1 MRQILFILLLLC
13 QLPVLAQKIR
23 VQGTV
28 RGDNKLP
35 IAGAMIY
42 DNATNEVC
50 GSTND
55 DGKYSILV
63 DRNVTLLFSSVGCK
77 DHREKLRG
85 RLQLDVMLIME
96 AIALNEVE
104 IVSQVKNKVIP
115 EPTDIEVK
123 GNYFHLRTKFRV
135 PKQMFKSHTRLVVQ
149 PTITN
154 VTTRTTRRMKPVV
167 IDGENYIITQNRL
180 YGFNQSGDP
189 LHSFVITKDSLYEG
203 EIALYHDSM
212 FVKNPRHDYKA
223 DVDISLENYN
233 RIIYT
238 DSAMIARGT
247 VNPLRFFEFDLV
259 SMNLTDEQYLPKPE
273 MQLCED
279 KGEVRLNFRPSKS
292 EIDPNDPESQRQLRQ
307 LQASLREIEQ
317 DPNSTLMSFAIHG
330 IASPDGRHDK
340 NIQLAKSRTDNAL
353 KQILS
358 QLSGDSRQ
366 YMKLNSSSDVA
377 KWEAVVAL
385 MQRDSLPEAQKL
397 QDAIVRKAGNP
408 DGQWRAAT
416 SLPFYKKLIAADY
429 LPRLRRVEYTY
440 AYSVYRHLTSEEIR
454 RMYNKDYKKLTRHE
468 FYQLIRE
475 AKGDEYEKLCRQ
487 ALEVYPKFLWA
498 ANELSA
504 YLIKNERADVSVLEP
519 FVDAK
524 APVSV
529 MVNQSIANLQEG
541 QFLKADSIIR
551 MLPDDAAFDELKSI
565 VSVLNGNYQLG
576 YDLYAKRGGLNEVL
590 ILLAMKRNQ
599 EAWDKAQQLP
609 VDNALCLYVK
619 AVAANRLDKVMEALM
634 AIEQAF
640 ALDPSLR
647 ELAKVDGDVLDLLE

>member
-1 MRQILFILLLLC
+1 MKQVLLILLLLC
-13 QLPVLAQKIR
+13 QLPMFAQKIR

-42 DNATNEVC
+42 DDATNDIC

-55 DGKYSILV
+55 DGKFSILV
-63 DRNVTLLFSSVGCK
+63 ERNATLLFSSVGCK

-85 RLQLDVMLIME
+85 RMQLDVMLMME
-96 AIALNEVE
+96 AIALSEVE

-135 PKQMFKSHTRLVVQ
+135 PRQMFKSHTRLVVQ

-154 VTTRTTRRMKPVV
+154 LTTKDSRRLKPVV
-167 IDGENYIITQNRL
+167 VDGENYIITQNRL
-180 YGFNQSGDP
+180 YGFNGKADP
-189 LHSFVITKDSLYEG
+189 LHNFVITKDSLYEG

-212 FVKNPRHDYKA
+212 YVKNPRHDYKA

-233 RIIYT
+233 KIIYI

-279 KGEVRLNFRPSKS
+279 KGEVRLNFEPSKA

-307 LQASLREIEQ
+307 LQGNLREIEH
-317 DPNSTLMSFAIHG
+317 DPNSTLLSFTIHG

-340 NIQLAKSRTDNAL
+340 NVQLAKSRTENAM

-366 YMKLNSSSDVA
+366 YMKLSSSSDVE
-377 KWEAVVAL
+377 KWEAVVKL
-385 MQRDSLPEAQKL
+385 MLADSLPEALKL
-397 QDAIVRKAGNP
+397 QEAIAKKAGDP
-408 DGQWRAAT
+408 DAQWRAAV
-416 SLPFYKKLIAADY
+416 SLPFYKKLISAQY

-440 AYSVYRHLTSEEIR
+440 GYSVFRHLTAGEIR
-454 RMYNKDYKKLTRHE
+454 EMYNKDYKKLTRHE
-468 FYQLIRE
+468 FYLLIKDAE
-475 AKGDEYEKLCRQ
+475 GEEYEKLCRQ
-487 ALEVYPKFLWA
+487 ALEVYPKFMWV

-504 YLIKNERADVSVLEP
+504 YLIKNERADVSLLEP
-519 FVDAK
+519 FIDKK

-529 MVNQSIANLQEG
+529 LVNQSIANLQDG
-541 QFLKADSIIR
+541 NFTKADSLIQL
-551 MLPDDAAFDELKSI
+551 LPDDASLQELKSI

-609 VDNALCLYVK
+609 VDNARCLYMK
-619 AVAANRLDKVMEALM
+619 AVAANRLDKVMEAMMALDA
-634 AIEQAF
+634 AIEM
-640 ALDPSLR
+640 DPSLK
-647 ELAKVDGDVLDLLE
+647 ELAKVDGDILDLLE

>member
-1 MRQILFILLLLC
+1 MRQILFILFLLC
-13 QLPVLAQKIR
+13 QITAFAQKIR

-35 IAGAMIY
+35 LAGAMIY
-42 DNATNEVC
+42 DNATNDIC
-50 GSTND
+50 GSTDD
-55 DGKYSILV
+55 DGKFSILV
-63 DRNVTLLFSSVGCK
+63 DRNVTLLFTSVGCK
-77 DHREKLRG
+77 DYREKLRG
-85 RLQLDVMLIME
+85 RLQLDVTLIME

-154 VTTRTTRRMKPVV
+154 LTTKDTRRLKPVV
-167 IDGENYIITQNRL
+167 VDGENYIVTQNRI
-180 YGFNQSGDP
+180 YGFNKSADP

-203 EIALYHDSM
+203 EIAIYHDSM
-212 FVKNPRHDYKA
+212 YVKNPRHDYKA

-233 RIIYT
+233 KIIYI

-247 VNPLRFFEFDLV
+247 VNPLRFFEFDLTAV
-259 SMNLTDEQYLPKPE
+259 NLTDEQYLPKPE

-279 KGEVRLNFRPSKS
+279 KGEVRLNFQPAKA
-292 EIDPNDPESQRQLRQ
+292 EIDPDDPESQRQLRQ

-317 DPNSTLMSFAIHG
+317 DPNSTLLSFTIHG
-330 IASPDGRHDK
+330 IASPDGIHTK
-340 NIQLAKSRTDNAL
+340 NVQLAKNRTENAL

-377 KWEAVVAL
+377 TWDQVATL
-385 MQRDSLPEAQKL
+385 MQRDSLSEVQKL
-397 QDAIVRKAGNP
+397 QEIVAKNVGNP
-408 DGQWRAAT
+408 DAQWKAAL
-416 SLPFYKKLIAADY
+416 SLPFYKKLISAVY
-429 LPRLRRVEYTY
+429 LPRMRRVEYTY
-440 AYSVYRHLTSEEIR
+440 GYSVYRHLTADEIR
-454 RMYNKDYKKLTRHE
+454 EMYNKDYKKLTRHE
-468 FYQLIRE
+468 FYQLIRD
-475 AKGDEYEKLCRQ
+475 AKDDEYEKLCRQ
-487 ALEVYPKFLWA
+487 ALEVYPKFLWV

-504 YLIKNERADVSVLEP
+504 YLIKNERADVSLLEP
-519 FVDAK
+519 FIDKK
-524 APVSV
+524 APVAIL
-529 MVNQSIANLQEG
+529 VNQSIASLQDG
-541 QFLKADSIIR
+541 NFTKADSLIQ
-551 MLPDDAAFDELKSI
+551 LFPNDSSFDELKSI

-576 YDLYAKRGGLNEVL
+576 YDLFAKRGGLNEVL

-599 EAWDKAQQLP
+599 EAWDKVQQLP
-609 VDNALCLYVK
+609 VDNARCLYMK

-640 ALDPSLR
+640 ALDPSLE

>member
-28 RGDNKLP
+28 RSDNKLP

-609 VDNALCLYVK
+609 VDNARCLYVK

>member
-366 YMKLNSSSDVA
+366 YMKLNSSSEVA

-609 VDNALCLYVK
+609 VDNARCLYVK

>member
-279 KGEVRLNFRPSKS
+279 KGEVRLNFRPSKA

-317 DPNSTLMSFAIHG
+317 DPNSSLMSFAIHG

-440 AYSVYRHLTSEEIR
+440 AYSVYRHLTTEEIR

-609 VDNALCLYVK
+609 VDNARCLYVK

>member
-1 MRQILFILLLLC
+1 MKQAILILLLLC
-13 QLPVLAQKIR
+13 QLPLLAQKIR

-42 DNATNEVC
+42 DNATNEIC

-55 DGKYSILV
+55 DGKFSILV
-63 DRNVTLLFSSVGCK
+63 DRNVTLLFSSVGSK
-77 DHREKLRG
+77 EHREKLRG
-85 RLQLDVMLIME
+85 RMQLDVMLIME
-96 AIALNEVE
+96 AIALSEVE

-123 GNYFHLRTKFRV
+123 GNYFHLRTKFRI

-154 VTTRTTRRMKPVV
+154 VTTRTSRRMKPVV
-167 IDGENYIITQNRL
+167 VDGENYIITQNRL
-180 YGFNQSGDP
+180 YGFNQDGDP

-247 VNPLRFFEFDLV
+247 VNPLRFFEFNLA
-259 SMNLTDEQYLPKPE
+259 SMNLTGEQYLPKPE

-279 KGEVRLNFRPSKS
+279 KGEVRLNFRPSKA
-292 EIDPNDPESQRQLRQ
+292 EIDPDDPESQRQLRV
-307 LQASLREIEQ
+307 LQTNLRNIEQ
-317 DPNSTLMSFAIHG
+317 DPNTTLLSFSIHG

-340 NIQLAKSRTDNAL
+340 NVLLAKSRTENAM

-358 QLSGDSRQ
+358 QLSGSSRQ

-377 KWEAVVAL
+377 KWESVVTL
-385 MQRDSLPEAQKL
+385 MQRDSLPEAKKL
-397 QDAIVRKAGNP
+397 QEAISKKAGNP
-408 DGQWRAAT
+408 DAQWRAAI
-416 SLPFYKKLIAADY
+416 SLPFYRKLVSTDY

-440 AYSVYRHLTSEEIR
+440 TYSVYRHLTSAEIR
-454 RMYNKDYKKLTRHE
+454 VMYNKDYKKLTRHE
-468 FYQLIRE
+468 FYQLIKD
-475 AKGDEYEKLCRQ
+475 AQGDEYEKLCRQ

-529 MVNQSIANLQEG
+529 MVNQSVASLQEG
-541 QFLKADSIIR
+541 NFTKADSIIR
-551 MLPDDAAFDELKSI
+551 LLPADASFDELKSV

-576 YDLYAKRGGLNEVL
+576 YDLYAKQGGLNEVL

-609 VDNALCLYVK
+609 TDNARCLYMK

-634 AIEQAF
+634 ALEQSF

-647 ELAKVDGDVLDLLE
+647 ELAKLDGDVLDLLE

>member
-440 AYSVYRHLTSEEIR
+440 AYSVYRHLTTEEIR

-609 VDNALCLYVK
+609 VDNARCLYVK

>member
-279 KGEVRLNFRPSKS
+279 KGEVRLNFRPSKA

-609 VDNALCLYVK
+609 VDNARCLYVK